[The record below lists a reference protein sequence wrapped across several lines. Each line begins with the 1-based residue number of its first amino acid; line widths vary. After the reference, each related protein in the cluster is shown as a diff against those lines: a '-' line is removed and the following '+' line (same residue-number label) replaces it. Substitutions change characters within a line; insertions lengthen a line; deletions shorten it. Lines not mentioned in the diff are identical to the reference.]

1 MAHVL
6 FCQIGTLTIIINCPL
21 SSHLFLSEK
30 YFTPKRLLMVKINDL
45 RFRSFPKLPF
55 YKDLDAVILIH

>member
-30 YFTPKRLLMVKINDL
+30 YFNTKKIIDGEN
-45 RFRSFPKLPF
+45 K
-55 YKDLDAVILIH
+55 